1 MKLPVIHVWSD
12 IACPWCWI
20 GKRRLEAALSRF
32 DDADKVELTFHSFE
46 LDPLADKVQEGA
58 YAERLARKYGRTVP
72 QAQQMVDEM
81 TARAA
86 DDGLSMN
93 FERVRAT
100 NTFDAHRLLHLA
112 LESGKQAALKERLMK
127 AYFEEGLLISDH
139 DTLVRL
145 GADVGVDET
154 AARRVLSADLY
165 ARDVRADE
173 RDAAQLGIRGVPF
186 FVIGR
191 YGVSGAQPADVLG
204 EVIDKARRE
213 AA

>member
-20 GKRRLEAALSRF
+20 GKRRLELALSRF
-32 DDADKVELTFHSFE
+32 EPADTVELTYHSFE
-46 LDPLADKVQEGA
+46 LDPSAAKNQEGT
-58 YAERLARKYGRTVP
+58 YAERLSRKYGRTVA

-81 TARAA
+81 TARAK
-86 DDGLSMN
+86 DDGLTMD
-93 FERVRAT
+93 FTRVRAT

-112 LESGKQAALKERLMK
+112 LESKKQVALKERLMK
-127 AYFEEGLLISDH
+127 AYFEEGLLVSDH

-145 GADVGVDET
+145 AADVGVDET
-154 AARRVLSADLY
+154 AVRRVLGGDLY
-165 ARDVRADE
+165 AREVRADE
-173 RDAAQLGIRGVPF
+173 RDAAELGIRGVPF
-186 FVIGR
+186 YVIGR
-191 YGVSGAQPADVLG
+191 YGVSGAQPPDVLR